1 MQQPREQAEEE
12 HPQRR
17 KRRTGNRKTVGEDRR
32 YSVCQRADQR
42 LLRSD
47 DPWRYGPCQGLL
59 IRTLSLRRAD
69 PQEVRSVSGAD
80 QHPVGKSPLPNCR
93 VCGPCQGLTN
103 VLLPHCP
110 RRRRRRRPPRGT
122 VHVRGRA
129 ASSCQVPTPWR
140 YGQCHGAD
148 YHSLAKCRP
157 MELTVRVRGQ

>member
-17 KRRTGNRKTVGEDRR
+17 NRRTGNRKTVGEDRR

-80 QHPVGKSPLPNCR
+80 QHPVGKRPLPNCR

-110 RRRRRRRPPRGT
+110 RRRRRRPPRGT